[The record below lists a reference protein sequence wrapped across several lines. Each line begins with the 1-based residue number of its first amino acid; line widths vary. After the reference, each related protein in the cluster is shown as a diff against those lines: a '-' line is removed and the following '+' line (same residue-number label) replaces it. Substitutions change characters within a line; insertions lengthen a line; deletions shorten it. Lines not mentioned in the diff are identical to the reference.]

1 MAVEFPIVVKHK
13 DITLRLY
20 NWMNYPQS
28 EAIRNI
34 EAFDS
39 QGKSLW
45 VIEPLGDHAVTDF
58 YTSVASLGGNIHA
71 FNFQCFDCV
80 IDEESGKVLSISFT
94 K

>member
-1 MAVEFPIVVKHK
+1 MAMEFPIVVKHK
-13 DITLRLY
+13 DITLKLY
-20 NWMNYPQS
+20 NWMDYPKS

-39 QGKSLW
+39 QGKLLW
-45 VIEPLGDHAVTDF
+45 VVEPLGGHAVSDF
-58 YTSVASLGGNIHA
+58 YTSIASRGGNIHA

-80 IDEESGKVLSISFT
+80 IDEASGKVLSSSFT